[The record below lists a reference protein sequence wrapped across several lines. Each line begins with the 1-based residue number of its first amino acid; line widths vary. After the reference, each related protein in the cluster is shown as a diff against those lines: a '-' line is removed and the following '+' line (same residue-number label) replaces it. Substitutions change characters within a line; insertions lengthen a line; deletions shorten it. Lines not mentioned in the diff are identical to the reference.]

1 MTQDEKYTQ
10 EFQKALNDYI
20 ELGFNQDEC
29 NGFMHGF
36 HKGAEAKQLILSG
49 VSKCFTEKQ
58 MDEAY
63 DKGYTDGINTGNT
76 PM

>member
-1 MTQDEKYTQ
+1 MNMNVIDNWLEK
-10 EFQKALNDYI
+10 
-20 ELGFNQDEC
+20 
-29 NGFMHGF
+29 NGD
-36 HKGAEAKQLILSG
+36 KKIKKQVKLILSD

-58 MDEAY
+58 MDDAY